1 MVLVDAILDVPHPEL
16 VEGRTASLG
25 AARARRYIRLMEYV
39 FPILVLLAMLAVLG
53 TLLLGVINMARG
65 GNPRR
70 SNKLMQQRVLLQ
82 GLALLLF
89 VIFMLLYRR

>member
-1 MVLVDAILDVPHPEL
+1 
-16 VEGRTASLG
+16 
-25 AARARRYIRLMEYV
+25 MEYA
-39 FPILVLLAMLAVLG
+39 FPIVILIAMLAVLG

-65 GNPRR
+65 GNRRR

-82 GLALLLF
+82 GSALLLF

>member
-1 MVLVDAILDVPHPEL
+1 MQYA
-16 VEGRTASLG
+16 
-25 AARARRYIRLMEYV
+25 
-39 FPILVLLAMLAVLG
+39 FPIVILLAMLAVLG

-70 SNKLMQQRVLLQ
+70 SNRLMQQRVLLQ